1 MKFRF
6 KNREYRNDKT
16 IGKSLCYI
24 VLPILVAVITS
35 WLLNLF
41 LSGKIIEIPNETAD
55 DGFIRV
61 LGVATIIVSMINVA
75 LLALIV
81 LKKIDDKYSG

>member
-1 MKFRF
+1 MV
-6 KNREYRNDKT
+6 
-16 IGKSLCYI
+16 KSLSYLL
-24 VLPILVAVITS
+24 LPLLVTVVTS

-41 LSGKIIEIPNETAD
+41 LSGQIIEIPTEIAD

-61 LGVATIIVSMINVA
+61 LGAATIIVTMINVA